1 MPEIKK
7 RNDYRTML
15 FPKKVKYR
23 KWQTQRLSQK
33 RLARPDT
40 RGTTVTFGSYGLKA
54 LTNARVTSNQIES
67 ARKVL
72 TRATAKTGKLWI
84 RIFPD
89 RPVTAKPAEVG
100 MGKGKGDPKHY
111 VFQVR
116 PGRVLFE
123 IDGIPEDVARAHLRE
138 AGMKLPVKIS
148 IIARR

>member
-1 MPEIKK
+1 
-7 RNDYRTML
+7 ML
-15 FPKKVKYR
+15 FPKKVKHR
-23 KWQTQRLSQK
+23 KWQTQRLSEK
-33 RLARPDT
+33 RLNRPDT
-40 RGTTVTFGSYGLKA
+40 RGTTVVFGSFGLKA
-54 LTNARVTSNQIES
+54 LTPARITSNQIEA

-100 MGKGKGDPKHY
+100 MGSGKGDPKHY

-123 IDGIPEDVARAHLRE
+123 MDGVDEKVARAHMRQ
-138 AGMKLPVKIS
+138 AGMKLPVKTTIVTRS
-148 IIARR
+148 